1 MLDFLVNILFLPTCT
16 IVIYVVLFIWKRYA
30 VAWIIPTSSL
40 ATICLAFAYLP
51 TAAKQW
57 GEMVKSVFDLYRGPL
72 AESLGLTLPKDPS
85 EEVNMW
91 REVSRMMVF
100 RSSEAFLAVA
110 KYRKSDN
117 ETDDAGEPQTRS
129 QTDRKEPIGVE

>member
-1 MLDFLVNILFLPTCT
+1 MLDFLVIILFLPTCT

-30 VAWIIPTSSL
+30 VAWIILTSSL

-72 AESLGLTLPKDPS
+72 AESLGLTLPKDPATKANALRVVQEITS
-85 EEVNMW
+85 K
-91 REVSRMMVF
+91 
-100 RSSEAFLAVA
+100 AHHKL
-110 KYRKSDN
+110 
-117 ETDDAGEPQTRS
+117 
-129 QTDRKEPIGVE
+129 